1 MTRTQIQII
10 DLISQLPVAER
21 RELFE
26 HIEATGLL
34 KETFYDRMTPEQR
47 SQLDE
52 GAAQADRGQV
62 VDGSAAFDRLA
73 QLFAFKRA

>member
-1 MTRTQIQII
+1 M
-10 DLISQLPVAER
+10 AER

-47 SQLDE
+47 AQLDD
-52 GAAQADRGQV
+52 GLAQADRGQV
-62 VDGSAAFDRLA
+62 VDGNAAFDRLA
-73 QLFAFKRA
+73 QRFVFRS